1 MKILLID
8 DSRTMRDVA
17 RSILVQ
23 LGDAEVLEAASGED
37 GLVMA
42 RSVAPDL
49 ILVDERMPGM
59 GGLAFVRAF
68 RDEDGKTPVVVIGTD
83 NRRERVAEAIKA
95 GASNYLAKPYTPDL
109 LSQRVQE
116 TLSTSTLRRAS

>member
-8 DSRTMRDVA
+8 DSRTMREIA
-17 RSILVQ
+17 RSVLVQ
-23 LGDAEVLEAASGED
+23 LGDAEVLEATSGED

-42 RSVAPDL
+42 RTVAPDL
-49 ILVDERMPGM
+49 ILVDEMMPGM
-59 GGLAFVRAF
+59 GGLAFVRAL
-68 RDEDGKTPVVVIGTD
+68 RDQDSKTPVMVIGVD

-116 TLSTSTLRRAS
+116 TLSTSTLRKAS